1 MFWELADIPPGR
13 IVSSLLIHQGKD
25 KSGSISLKPTTCLH
39 AFLGLCMAKKV
50 KHYRGLSH
58 YPFLQAH
65 AEEQLIPLHD
75 LLQKSPHNKWW
86 ETFSSEME
94 A

>member
-1 MFWELADIPPGR
+1 
-13 IVSSLLIHQGKD
+13 
-25 KSGSISLKPTTCLH
+25 
-39 AFLGLCMAKKV
+39 MAKKV